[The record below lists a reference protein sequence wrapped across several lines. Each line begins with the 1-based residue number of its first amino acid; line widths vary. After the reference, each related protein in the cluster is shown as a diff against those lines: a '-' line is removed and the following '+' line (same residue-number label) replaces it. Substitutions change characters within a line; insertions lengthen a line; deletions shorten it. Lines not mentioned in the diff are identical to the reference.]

1 VRPHQNL
8 GGLTPAEAWSG
19 IDPYAAAPKQAIW
32 FEGWGGMLTGYYL
45 RR

>member
-8 GGLTPAEAWSG
+8 GGATPAEAWTE
-19 IDPYAAAPKQAIW
+19 IDPYTTQDKGECW
-32 FEGWGGMLTGYYL
+32 FEAWEGLLLGYYL